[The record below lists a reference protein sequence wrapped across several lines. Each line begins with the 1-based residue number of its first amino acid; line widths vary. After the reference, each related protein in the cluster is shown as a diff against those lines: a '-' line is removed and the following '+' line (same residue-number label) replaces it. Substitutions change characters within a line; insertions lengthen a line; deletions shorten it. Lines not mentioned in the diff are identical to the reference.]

1 MAAPSV
7 LPAELISVAE
17 SADVGLVLFDPGQNL
32 RLVNARFAEFVGAE
46 RSVLAQT
53 RTWRV
58 LASSLAEQFR
68 DPQCFVSCW
77 SERMLRAADTSW
89 DEVEILRP
97 VRRVLERF
105 GRPVR
110 DAAGT
115 LLGRLEVYR
124 DVSGPQVRPESL
136 QADKMEGLGRLVSG
150 IAHELNNPL
159 TSIMGYSQLLI
170 GKPLAP
176 SVAQE
181 ALRIHQEA
189 ERASQIVK
197 SLLLFAREA
206 APERQPVDLNDI
218 VRRTAALRSY
228 ELHVE
233 NIALDL
239 ELGADMPR
247 VLADPMQMQQAV
259 LNLILNAQQAV
270 EGSVHGRG
278 IRVRTWSAERRQV
291 FLEISDSGTGIAPEI
306 LHRVFDPFFTTKPVG
321 AGTGLGLSIVHGI
334 VRDHGGQIS
343 AESPAGAGAR
353 FLIVLPALPQSDVP
367 SRTVVRAAVPRKF
380 VAAPLRGER
389 ALVVE
394 DEPTVAQLIA
404 DVLGEQGHLVDT
416 FLDSQEALDR
426 ALTGRYELVICD
438 LKMPNLDGRAFY
450 RELVRR
456 NSPLQ
461 HRMIFVTGDTLATR
475 TMEFLET
482 SGVPYLAKP
491 FLVENLK
498 ATVAQALA
506 HPAPSSGAP
515 VPRIAGRASES
526 AR

>member
-259 LNLILNAQQAV
+259 LNLDRNDIVRRTAALRSYELHVENIALDLELGADMPRVLADPMQMQQAVLNLILNAQQAV

-278 IRVRTWSAERRQV
+278 IRVRKWSAERRQV
-291 FLEISDSGTGIAPEI
+291 FLEISDSGTGMAAEM
-306 LHRVFDPFFTTKPVG
+306 
-321 AGTGLGLSIVHGI
+321 LS
-334 VRDHGGQIS
+334 
-343 AESPAGAGAR
+343 
-353 FLIVLPALPQSDVP
+353 
-367 SRTVVRAAVPRKF
+367 
-380 VAAPLRGER
+380 
-389 ALVVE
+389 
-394 DEPTVAQLIA
+394 
-404 DVLGEQGHLVDT
+404 
-416 FLDSQEALDR
+416 
-426 ALTGRYELVICD
+426 
-438 LKMPNLDGRAFY
+438 
-450 RELVRR
+450 
-456 NSPLQ
+456 
-461 HRMIFVTGDTLATR
+461 
-475 TMEFLET
+475 
-482 SGVPYLAKP
+482 
-491 FLVENLK
+491 
-498 ATVAQALA
+498 
-506 HPAPSSGAP
+506 
-515 VPRIAGRASES
+515 
-526 AR
+526 